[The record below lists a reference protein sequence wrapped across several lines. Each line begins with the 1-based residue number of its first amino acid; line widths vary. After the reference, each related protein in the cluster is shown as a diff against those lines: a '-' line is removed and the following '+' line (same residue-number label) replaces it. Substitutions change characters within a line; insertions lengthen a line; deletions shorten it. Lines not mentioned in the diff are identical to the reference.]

1 MKPKQQA
8 SPNSRMVAH
17 PLWPTWYRRA
27 RVWDGRGFTLI
38 ELLVVIAIIA
48 ILAGMLLPAL
58 SKAKLKAQGIH
69 CLNNT
74 KQLGL
79 AWLMYSHDCSDYV
92 PGAAGD
98 SIAPSWCNGA
108 FDQPLD
114 GVTTRF
120 LTNSP
125 TYPYVGTVDSFKCAA
140 DRSVLRHEGRL
151 QPRLISYSMN
161 AVIGS
166 RTGWVESG
174 APNIKSV
181 RKVSDITG
189 PGPTHVYTLL
199 DEHENSINDAH
210 FFPFVDTT
218 RFANN
223 GWLDAPSGRHGNGAG
238 FAFADG
244 HSEIRRWQSEV
255 SRVDRSAAGGTP
267 RAPWPIQF
275 IGPATLGDFT
285 WITNRIGPVK

>member
-1 MKPKQQA
+1 
-8 SPNSRMVAH
+8 
-17 PLWPTWYRRA
+17 
-27 RVWDGRGFTLI
+27 LI

-58 SKAKLKAQGIH
+58 SKAKQKAQGIH

-74 KQLGL
+74 KQLAL
-79 AWLMYSHDCSDYV
+79 AWLMYSHDYSDLV

-98 SIAPSWCNGA
+98 SIAPSWCSGA
-108 FDQPLD
+108 FDRAPD
-114 GVTTRF
+114 GVTTHF
-120 LTNSP
+120 ITNSP
-125 TYPYVGTVDSFKCAA
+125 TYPYVGTVESFKCAA
-140 DRSVLRHEGRL
+140 DRSQLRHEGRL
-151 QPRLISYSMN
+151 QLRLISYAMN
-161 AVIGS
+161 AVIGA

-174 APNIKSV
+174 APNSKSV

-223 GWLDAPSGRHGNGAG
+223 GWLDAPSGRHGNAAG

-255 SRVDRSAAGGTP
+255 SRVDRGGVSGTP
-267 RAPWPIQF
+267 RTPWPMLF
-275 IGPATLGDFT
+275 IGPATLTDFT